1 MLVSGVVDADISPK
15 PTLNR
20 WWASRTRVPPPEK
33 GIVGFQDV
41 RFFTPTNARHAT
53 SRYWYPGMHRGHRGH
68 RWQRGVRVVRSKKKK
83 EDSRTFDREHCT
95 ATPACPDDDDRDDMY
110 VLICECS

>member
-1 MLVSGVVDADISPK
+1 MPHLDTG
-15 PTLNR
+15 TLECI
-20 WWASRTRVPPPEK
+20 A
-33 GIVGFQDV
+33 GIAGIAV
-41 RFFTPTNARHAT
+41 NAGLELWGA
-53 SRYWYPGMHRGHRGH
+53 
-68 RWQRGVRVVRSKKKK
+68 KKKK